1 MVQESRLLRVPYAK
15 VAPLLHFGS
24 WKRTAVHAPGLTQLL
39 VYSAFIVLGMAV
51 LYAFRPPPPPKV
63 KGQRI
68 TLRRTIDNLNH
79 PSLHDVRII
88 DKQGRIVCIE
98 HIIRLPASIVL
109 IGTVAASAKGE
120 VTGSEFSRTWKI
132 SNRGGT
138 TTCVNPLLELQPLN
152 LAFKRRF
159 PLLRIRGLVVFPDT
173 VSFPNGAPKG
183 AVCASDFERWIEEV
197 LKMDGTV
204 SSATEQAWPAITA
217 MVASAQARIEQARAK
232 GLLGGQEAATGG
244 RKAKPGKKTLDP
256 VPVRA
261 AAASRGR

>member
-1 MVQESRLLRVPYAK
+1 MD
-15 VAPLLHFGS
+15 
-24 WKRTAVHAPGLTQLL
+24 LTQLL

-68 TLRRTIDNLNH
+68 TLRRIIDKLNH

-138 TTCVNPLLELQPLN
+138 TTCVNPLLELHPLN

-173 VSFPNGAPKG
+173 ITFPNGAPKG

-197 LKMDGTV
+197 MKMDGTV

-232 GLLGGQEAATGG
+232 GLLGGQDAGTGG
-244 RKAKPGKKTLDP
+244 GGKAKGAKKTLGP
-256 VPVRA
+256 MPARA